1 MERGAKVDEAPDVDL
16 VYFYVEAFSE
26 LSTCRISGFGLS
38 PIPFTAIVEYAKIY
52 EVDDFEEFLYLIRV
66 MDNTLIN
73 IKEKQKKT
81 DNGVK
86 GRKSS
91 TN

>member
-1 MERGAKVDEAPDVDL
+1 M
-16 VYFYVEAFSE
+16 
-26 LSTCRISGFGLS
+26 GLA

-73 IKEKQKKT
+73 IKDKEKKK
-81 DNGVK
+81 DNGIK
-86 GRKSS
+86 RGKPS
-91 TN
+91 TK

>member
-1 MERGAKVDEAPDVDL
+1 M
-16 VYFYVEAFSE
+16 
-26 LSTCRISGFGLS
+26 GLA

-73 IKEKQKKT
+73 IKDKEKKKE
-81 DNGVK
+81 NGIK
-86 GRKSS
+86 RGKPS
-91 TN
+91 TK